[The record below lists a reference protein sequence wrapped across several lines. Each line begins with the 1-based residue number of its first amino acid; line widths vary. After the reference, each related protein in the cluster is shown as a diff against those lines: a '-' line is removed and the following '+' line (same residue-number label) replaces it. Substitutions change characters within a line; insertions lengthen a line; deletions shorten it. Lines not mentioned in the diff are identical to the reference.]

1 MYNVF
6 STDLLPVFKNQKDKG
21 VINGMA
27 TNELGMGFTL
37 IHGFRETS

>member
-6 STDLLPVFKNQKDKG
+6 STDLLFIFKNQKNKG

-27 TNELGMGFTL
+27 INELGMGFAR
-37 IHGFRETS
+37 IHDFRKIG